1 VTGGRLTPG
10 QLSFCAPWSVLLR
23 HVRGGSWPLLVLL
36 IGDDLLSNR
45 DEADTLVGLR

>member
-1 VTGGRLTPG
+1 VVGAAAA
-10 QLSFCAPWSVLLR
+10 CAR
-23 HVRGGSWPLLVLL
+23 GSWPLVVLL